1 MKLTINLF
9 ILISIFLFVFNLFQ
23 INFKELNDDQ
33 NTIAII
39 GIFAWEREVK
49 QVISIDLEME
59 FDNKVAAKSDDIEDA
74 LDYKKIGKRVSSYV
88 ERSKFKLVERLAE
101 QIAKLVLK
109 EFPVASLKVSVTKP
123 GALRGSESVG
133 ISITRP

>member
-1 MKLTINLF
+1 MIKSGLSGHYQNYEMDKVLIKNLQ
-9 ILISIFLFVFNLFQ
+9 V
-23 INFKELNDDQ
+23 E
-33 NTIAII
+33 TII
-39 GIFAWEREVK
+39 GIFNWEREVR
-49 QVISIDLEME
+49 QVVSIDLEME

-88 ERSKFKLVERLAE
+88 KRSKFKLVERLAE

-109 EFPVASLKVSVTKP
+109 EFPVSSLTISVTKP

>member
-1 MKLTINLF
+1 MDKVFIKNLQ
-9 ILISIFLFVFNLFQ
+9 V
-23 INFKELNDDQ
+23 E
-33 NTIAII
+33 TII
-39 GIFAWEREVK
+39 GIFNWEREVR
-49 QVISIDLEME
+49 QVVSIDLAME
-59 FDNKVAAKSDDIEDA
+59 FDNKKAAKSDDIEDA

-109 EFPVASLKVSVTKP
+109 EFPVSSLTISVTKP

>member
-1 MKLTINLF
+1 MDKVLIKNLQ
-9 ILISIFLFVFNLFQ
+9 V
-23 INFKELNDDQ
+23 E
-33 NTIAII
+33 TII
-39 GIFAWEREVK
+39 GIFNWEREVR
-49 QVISIDLEME
+49 QVVSIDLEME

>member
-1 MKLTINLF
+1 MIKSGLSGHYQNYDMDKVLIKNLQ
-9 ILISIFLFVFNLFQ
+9 V
-23 INFKELNDDQ
+23 E
-33 NTIAII
+33 TII
-39 GIFAWEREVK
+39 GIFNWEREVR
-49 QVISIDLEME
+49 QVVSIDLAME
-59 FDNKVAAKSDDIEDA
+59 FDNKKAAKSDDIDDA

>member
-1 MKLTINLF
+1 MIKSGLSGHYQNYDMDKVLIKNLQ
-9 ILISIFLFVFNLFQ
+9 V
-23 INFKELNDDQ
+23 E
-33 NTIAII
+33 TII
-39 GIFAWEREVK
+39 GIFNWEREVR
-49 QVISIDLEME
+49 QVVSIDLEME

-74 LDYKKIGKRVSSYV
+74 LDYKKIGKRVSNYV

-109 EFPVASLKVSVTKP
+109 EFPVSSLTISVTKP

>member
-1 MKLTINLF
+1 MDKVFIKNLQ
-9 ILISIFLFVFNLFQ
+9 V
-23 INFKELNDDQ
+23 E
-33 NTIAII
+33 TII
-39 GIFAWEREVK
+39 GIFNWEREVR
-49 QVISIDLEME
+49 QVVSIDLTME
-59 FDNKVAAKSDDIEDA
+59 FDNKKAAKSDDIDDA

-109 EFPVASLKVSVTKP
+109 EFPVARLKDSVTKP

>member
-1 MKLTINLF
+1 MIKSDQSGLYQNYDMDKVFIKNLQ
-9 ILISIFLFVFNLFQ
+9 V
-23 INFKELNDDQ
+23 E
-33 NTIAII
+33 TII
-39 GIFAWEREVK
+39 GIFEWEREVR
-49 QVISIDLEME
+49 QVVSIDLEME
-59 FDNKVAAKSDDIEDA
+59 FDNKKAAKSDDIKDA

-109 EFPVASLKVSVTKP
+109 EFPVSSLTISVTKP

>member
-1 MKLTINLF
+1 MIKSGLSGHYRNYDMDKVLIKNLQ
-9 ILISIFLFVFNLFQ
+9 V
-23 INFKELNDDQ
+23 E
-33 NTIAII
+33 TII
-39 GIFAWEREVK
+39 GIFNWEREVR
-49 QVISIDLEME
+49 QVVSIDLEME

-109 EFPVASLKVSVTKP
+109 EFPVSSLTISVTKP

>member
-1 MKLTINLF
+1 MIKSGLSGHYQNYEMDKVLIKNLQ
-9 ILISIFLFVFNLFQ
+9 V
-23 INFKELNDDQ
+23 E
-33 NTIAII
+33 TII
-39 GIFAWEREVK
+39 GIFNWERDVR
-49 QVISIDLEME
+49 QVVSIDLVME
-59 FDNKVAAKSDDIEDA
+59 FDNKIAAKSDDIEDA
-74 LDYKKIGKRVSSYV
+74 LDYKKIGKKVSSYV

-109 EFPVASLKVSVTKP
+109 EFPVSSLTISVTKP

>member
-1 MKLTINLF
+1 MDKVLIKNLQ
-9 ILISIFLFVFNLFQ
+9 V
-23 INFKELNDDQ
+23 E
-33 NTIAII
+33 TII
-39 GIFAWEREVK
+39 GIFNWEREVR
-49 QVISIDLEME
+49 QVVSIDLEME

-101 QIAKLVLK
+101 QIAKLILK
-109 EFPVASLKVSVTKP
+109 EFPVSSLTVSVTKP

>member
-1 MKLTINLF
+1 MIKSGLSGHYQNYDMDKVLIKNLQ
-9 ILISIFLFVFNLFQ
+9 V
-23 INFKELNDDQ
+23 E
-33 NTIAII
+33 TII
-39 GIFAWEREVK
+39 GIFNWEREVR
-49 QVISIDLEME
+49 QVVSIDLEME
-59 FDNKVAAKSDDIEDA
+59 FDNKVAAKSDDIENA

-109 EFPVASLKVSVTKP
+109 EFPVSSLTISVTKP
-123 GALRGSESVG
+123 GALRGAESVG

>member
-1 MKLTINLF
+1 MIKSGLSGLYQNYDMDKVLIKNLQ
-9 ILISIFLFVFNLFQ
+9 V
-23 INFKELNDDQ
+23 E
-33 NTIAII
+33 TII
-39 GIFAWEREVK
+39 GIFNWEREVR
-49 QVISIDLEME
+49 QVVSIDLEME

-88 ERSKFKLVERLAE
+88 ERSEFKLVERLAE

>member
-1 MKLTINLF
+1 MIKSGLSGLYQNYDMDKVLIKNLQ
-9 ILISIFLFVFNLFQ
+9 V
-23 INFKELNDDQ
+23 E
-33 NTIAII
+33 TII
-39 GIFAWEREVK
+39 GIFNWEREVR
-49 QVISIDLEME
+49 QVVSIDLEME

-88 ERSKFKLVERLAE
+88 KRSKFKLVERLAE
-101 QIAKLVLK
+101 QIAKLILK
-109 EFPVASLKVSVTKP
+109 EFPVSSLTVSVTKP